1 MKSNTIHKFDNTT
14 TFITTLIFSDDKM
27 GKDIKICRGNPIDDL
42 FLRANKIFNKT
53 FENPD
58 YIEVG
63 LKIVEN
69 LKTFLTKAFKKM
81 SEADLDKFFNY
92 ELRQLLQQLND
103 QRDKITLE
111 DSLTEHT
118 TEIKVISRTLK
129 ENKNVIRSFKEKSR
143 IPGNSKY
150 NKSGNV
156 FAVKW

>member
-1 MKSNTIHKFDNTT
+1 
-14 TFITTLIFSDDKM
+14 M

-156 FAVKW
+156 FAVKR

>member
-1 MKSNTIHKFDNTT
+1 
-14 TFITTLIFSDDKM
+14 M

-118 TEIKVISRTLK
+118 TEIKVISRALK
-129 ENKNVIRSFKEKSR
+129 QNENDIESFKEKLR

-156 FAVKW
+156 ITVKW

>member
-1 MKSNTIHKFDNTT
+1 M
-14 TFITTLIFSDDKM
+14 IFSDDKM

-111 DSLTEHT
+111 DSLIEHT

>member
-1 MKSNTIHKFDNTT
+1 MSAA
-14 TFITTLIFSDDKM
+14 LIDEHVDFSDDKM
-27 GKDIKICRGNPIDDL
+27 WKDITICRGNPIDDL
-42 FLRANKIFNKT
+42 FLRANKIFNKP
-53 FENPD
+53 FVNPD
-58 YIEVG
+58 YIKVG

-69 LKTFLTKAFKKM
+69 LTKFLKKEFKKL
-81 SEADLDKFFNY
+81 SEAELDTFFNY
-92 ELRQLLQQLND
+92 QLRQLLLQLND

>member
-1 MKSNTIHKFDNTT
+1 MKSKFDNTT

>member
-1 MKSNTIHKFDNTT
+1 
-14 TFITTLIFSDDKM
+14 M

-111 DSLTEHT
+111 DSLIEHT

>member
-1 MKSNTIHKFDNTT
+1 M
-14 TFITTLIFSDDKM
+14 
-27 GKDIKICRGNPIDDL
+27 
-42 FLRANKIFNKT
+42 RANKIFNKT

>member
-1 MKSNTIHKFDNTT
+1 
-14 TFITTLIFSDDKM
+14 M

-150 NKSGNV
+150 NKIGNV

>member
-1 MKSNTIHKFDNTT
+1 MIS
-14 TFITTLIFSDDKM
+14 TLIFSDDKM

>member
-1 MKSNTIHKFDNTT
+1 
-14 TFITTLIFSDDKM
+14 M

-150 NKSGNV
+150 NKSGNIITV
-156 FAVKW
+156 NWYNTYICKYMKYNPEFHYDGHLIML

>member
-1 MKSNTIHKFDNTT
+1 MNNTIHKFDNTT

>member
-1 MKSNTIHKFDNTT
+1 
-14 TFITTLIFSDDKM
+14 M